1 MADRYGIDCYLEA
14 SKKGYP
20 MYKRKGFME
29 ATLDSGVSGLHF
41 DVSEFTGRGGGEGDW
56 VDLTCMIKKPQ
67 RKYGL

>member
-1 MADRYGIDCYLEA
+1 
-14 SKKGYP
+14 